1 MPLDD
6 LIHFSMTG
14 KKALEIV
21 RNENFWFFLYYRH
34 LMPSPLYLD
43 IQHNTLIDPPC
54 ASWYYMYLEQL
65 WVQYIGLLYM
75 NTSDMSYL
83 HRTLSRAVDGKWQL
97 IEESPRAS
105 FGPFNASTTPL
116 VYCHHLGFKESRQNA
131 QLEQDE
137 VTGTF
142 NWFGPLSNPDFSS
155 LLPPLATSP
164 RSHEEEFNLIA
175 ASQMKEWSHLTLGE
189 ESANQRRLDDWF
201 ISGAHSLIK
210 ALTSSIAHLGSFHDF
225 WRECSQQT
233 AENFALKI
241 ISGNLPYSEPL
252 AKASLDESMK
262 NISLDAENGDSSL
275 FPSIVDSIIKLMKLG
290 DPTLHLPLIN
300 LPNRFFVC
308 SNIITTEYAI
318 EHHHAL
324 VVLSL
329 NRLFVVTR
337 KFVVYEGAFENS
349 PSEAI
354 SSLLSAIGESFHK
367 EGV

>member
-1 MPLDD
+1 
-6 LIHFSMTG
+6 
-14 KKALEIV
+14 
-21 RNENFWFFLYYRH
+21 
-34 LMPSPLYLD
+34 
-43 IQHNTLIDPPC
+43 
-54 ASWYYMYLEQL
+54 
-65 WVQYIGLLYM
+65 
-75 NTSDMSYL
+75 
-83 HRTLSRAVDGKWQL
+83 
-97 IEESPRAS
+97 
-105 FGPFNASTTPL
+105 
-116 VYCHHLGFKESRQNA
+116 
-131 QLEQDE
+131 
-137 VTGTF
+137 
-142 NWFGPLSNPDFSS
+142 
-155 LLPPLATSP
+155 
-164 RSHEEEFNLIA
+164 
-175 ASQMKEWSHLTLGE
+175 
-189 ESANQRRLDDWF
+189 
-201 ISGAHSLIK
+201 
-210 ALTSSIAHLGSFHDF
+210 
-225 WRECSQQT
+225 
-233 AENFALKI
+233 LKI